1 MYPHGWNI
9 LYLLL
14 LFIVWLDLNV
24 KNKLWVVGDMLLLV
38 APAEAEGRCAVVV
51 LVPAAPAWSGS
62 EAGEMGS
69 EEGWSPEVDSSSLY
83 SHRMASLP

>member
-1 MYPHGWNI
+1 
-9 LYLLL
+9 
-14 LFIVWLDLNV
+14 
-24 KNKLWVVGDMLLLV
+24 MLLLVV

-51 LVPAAPAWSGS
+51 LVPAAPAWRGS